1 MEDLEGGA
9 LVRGLTL
16 GLAESKCQ
24 GEEIGLRDF
33 IIV

>member
-9 LVRGLTL
+9 LVRGLTV

-24 GEEIGLRDF
+24 GEEEEGKAE
-33 IIV
+33 